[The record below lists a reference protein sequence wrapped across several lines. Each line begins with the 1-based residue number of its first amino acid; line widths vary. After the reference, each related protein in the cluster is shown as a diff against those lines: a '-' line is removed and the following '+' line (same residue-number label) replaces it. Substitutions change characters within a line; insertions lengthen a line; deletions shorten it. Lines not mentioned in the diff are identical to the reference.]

1 MNTTQPTVLKFFN
14 HFKPPEKL
22 SLSEWSDKFAYLSP
36 ESSAEAGKWKTIP
49 YQKGMMDFMTDPAI
63 EQVSV
68 MKSARVGYTKILNN
82 LIGYHIHQDP
92 CPIMLVQPTI
102 EDAEG
107 YSKEEIAPMIRDTPV
122 LTSLVSEPRS
132 KDGDNTILTKSF
144 PGGVLGVVGANSARG
159 FRRVGRRVVAF
170 DETDGYPASA
180 GTEGD
185 QLKLGIRRTE
195 YFWNRKIIAGSTPL
209 IKDTSRIEKLY
220 AAADQRYKYNVPCP
234 TCDHSDYLVFTE
246 KKTKAGRFGHF
257 MKWPK
262 DEPENAYF
270 VCSKNGCVIEH
281 KHKRWMVE
289 EAERRQAADYNC
301 GYGWVPDIKDPDTGG
316 SRRHVA
322 IHIWAAYSYS
332 PNASWG
338 TIAKEFLDSRKDPL
352 LLQTFINTVLGE
364 VWEEEYSAKIGAEGL
379 QGRAEFY
386 QTNIVPNPCV
396 IVTAGI
402 DIQDNRI
409 ECSRYAWAP
418 GEESWLISHDVIFGD
433 PAKPAIY
440 KQLDDILLQD
450 LSREDDRVISLAAA
464 AIDTGGHHTHEI
476 YQYVRERRR
485 LDKIIGTKGQSQRGK
500 IALGKPT
507 TVDINMRG
515 QLLKGGAQVYP
526 MGSDTIKSV
535 IYSRLKLQDP
545 EHGERAPGYIH
556 FPNSLPAEFFEQ
568 MTSEK
573 QITRYVKGFPVKDWI
588 LPSGK
593 RNEAL
598 DCAVLAYAALQWLYT
613 KYHRATIWNSFSKK
627 IGIDPKKPE
636 ESKSELD
643 KLDQN
648 KAEELEFKR
657 VEETIRQQQRTPNS
671 ITSTRRKGGFVG
683 RW

>member
-1 MNTTQPTVLKFFN
+1 MTN
-14 HFKPPEKL
+14 L
-22 SLSEWSDKFAYLSP
+22 SDLRLQRNELFRPKVQLPLSEWSDKYAFLSP
-36 ESSAEAGKWKTIP
+36 ESSAESGKWTTIP
-49 YQKGMMDFMTDPAI
+49 YQKGMMDAMTDPLI
-63 EQVSV
+63 EQVTI

-82 LIGYHIHQDP
+82 FIASNIHQAP

-107 YSKEEIAPMIRDTPV
+107 YSKEEIAPMLRDTPA
-122 LTSLVSEPRS
+122 LHGLVSDAKA
-132 KDGDNTILTKSF
+132 KDGSNTILTKLF
-144 PGGVLGVVGANSARG
+144 PGGVLGIVGANSARG
-159 FRRVGRRVVAF
+159 FRRVSRKIVCF

-185 QLKLGIRRTE
+185 QIKLGIRRTE
-195 YFWNRKIIAGSTPL
+195 YYEDRKIIAGSTPL
-209 IKDTSRIEKLY
+209 VKDTSRIEKLFEQ
-220 AAADQRYKYNVPCP
+220 ADQRRRYYVPCP
-234 TCDHSDYLVFTE
+234 TCHHMDYFVFTE
-246 KKTKAGRFGHF
+246 KKTKQGHVGHF

-270 VCSKNGCVIEH
+270 VCSKNGCIIEH
-281 KHKRWMVE
+281 SSKKWMVE
-289 EAERRQAADYNC
+289 NGVWINDIEAPNTSGRRL
-301 GYGWVPDIKDPDTGG
+301 
-316 SRRHVA
+316 HVA
-322 IHIWAAYSYS
+322 FHIWAAYSYS
-332 PNASWG
+332 PNAAWG
-338 TIAKEFLDSRKDPL
+338 TLAREFLDSRKDPQQ
-352 LLQTFINTVLGE
+352 LQTFINTVLGE

-386 QTNIVPNPCV
+386 LENIVPNTCV

-402 DIQDNRI
+402 DVQDNRI

-433 PAKPAIY
+433 PTKPHIY
-440 KQLDDILLQD
+440 KQLDEILLNKM
-450 LSREDDRVISLAAA
+450 SREDKREVILAAA
-464 AIDTGGHHTHEI
+464 AIDTGGHHTHQI

-515 QLLKGGAQVYP
+515 QVLKGGAQVYP

-535 IYSRLKLQDP
+535 VYSRLKLHEP
-545 EHGERAPGYIH
+545 GPGYMH
-556 FPNSLPAEFFEQ
+556 FPNSLPAAFFEQ

-573 QITRYVKGFPVKDWI
+573 QVTRYVKGFPVKDWI

-613 KYHRATIWNSFSKK
+613 KYRREAIWAIFSKK
-627 IGIDPKKPE
+627 IGIDPNKPPE
-636 ESKSELD
+636 TKSDVAE
-643 KLDQN
+643 LDQN
-648 KAEELEFKR
+648 KAF
-657 VEETIRQQQRTPNS
+657 
-671 ITSTRRKGGFVG
+671 F
-683 RW
+683 